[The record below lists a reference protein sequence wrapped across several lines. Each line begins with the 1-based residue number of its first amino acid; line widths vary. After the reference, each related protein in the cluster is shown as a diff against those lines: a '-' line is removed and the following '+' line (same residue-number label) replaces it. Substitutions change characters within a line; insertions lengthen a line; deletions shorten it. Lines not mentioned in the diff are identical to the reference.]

1 MYSVIYKDV
10 VLFHSFSKESAII
23 AIKEYVEKRG
33 MTLQTET
40 RLYGRINLFFFDK
53 NKNCYTYTI
62 IKDQEVIL

>member
-10 VLFHSFSKESAII
+10 VLFHSSSKESAII

-62 IKDQEVIL
+62 IKD

>member
-10 VLFHSFSKESAII
+10 VLFHSSNKESAII

-40 RLYGRINLFFFDK
+40 RNFGRTNLFFFDK
-53 NKNCYTYTI
+53 NSNCYVYTI
-62 IKDQEVIL
+62 IKD